1 MLGSMADGVYL
12 VSKDCEIEFMN
23 RVLREAFGD
32 HVSDS
37 CYKAFHGREDP
48 CPLCKLSEG
57 IKGKTLRWEWHSH
70 RTDKIFDLIETPLTN
85 VDGNFR
91 FEFKFY

>member
-1 MLGSMADGVYL
+1 MFESRADGVYL

-32 HVSDS
+32 HVSDI

-48 CPLCKLSEG
+48 LSTVQTFRG
-57 IKGKTLRWEWHSH
+57 
-70 RTDKIFDLIETPLTN
+70 DKRKDAAVGMAFSQDRQ
-85 VDGNFR
+85 DF
-91 FEFKFY
+91 